1 MPYADESLFW
11 TNGCPLPC
19 VTCLRELPILLG
31 YSVFLSSSPC
41 IHSASYLL
49 NACCIP
55 GVTLGS
61 EHGVVN

>member
-1 MPYADESLFW
+1 MLMKVCSGQMDVPCPVLPVLENSL
-11 TNGCPLPC
+11 
-19 VTCLRELPILLG
+19 ILLG